1 MKEIKNVESSIL
13 SVPEIEFNFNTVYV
27 RSNIKKETKI
37 DTDTKKNIELWTYDE
52 IQYSTG
58 EYMAIL
64 NSKVETLAAENAK
77 LKKVNDEQDALISEL
92 LMV

>member
-1 MKEIKNVESSIL
+1 
-13 SVPEIEFNFNTVYV
+13 
-27 RSNIKKETKI
+27 
-37 DTDTKKNIELWTYDE
+37 
-52 IQYSTG
+52 
-58 EYMAIL
+58 MAIL

>member
-37 DTDTKKNIELWTYDE
+37 DTDTKKNIEL
-52 IQYSTG
+52 
-58 EYMAIL
+58 
-64 NSKVETLAAENAK
+64 
-77 LKKVNDEQDALISEL
+77 
-92 LMV
+92 